1 MATRSSAHKT
11 RSLWITLLI
20 LLAIGL
26 KFYLES
32 QSPRDAKTSRPPP
45 SPAETRGPAR
55 SPAAGVETKGGYE
68 VYRNCTLAEARNND
82 GDSFMLRLPDGRQAE
97 FRLYFVDTPESA
109 FKSYPGGDTNHARI
123 RQQAADM
130 GGITPQQAVEIG
142 KQAKR
147 QTLELLTSRPFTIYT
162 RWDSPFN
169 DNRYHAHVEV
179 MSDTS
184 TRWLDEI
191 LIERGLARIK
201 TKPADLPDG
210 TSAAKHLAHLKA
222 LQRAAQQAERGV
234 WSF

>member
-1 MATRSSAHKT
+1 MAIRSRTHKT
-11 RSLWITLLI
+11 RSLWITVLI

-26 KFYLES
+26 KFYLEN
-32 QSPRDAKTSRPPP
+32 QPPRDAKSSRPAPT
-45 SPAETRGPAR
+45 ETRGPSR
-55 SPAAGVETKGGYE
+55 SPATAEKKDGYE

-82 GDSFMLRLPDGRQAE
+82 GDSFMVRLPDSRQAE

-109 FKSYPGGDTNHARI
+109 FKSYPGGDTNHERI
-123 RQQAADM
+123 RQQAAEM

-142 KQAKR
+142 KQGKHF
-147 QTLELLTSRPFTIYT
+147 TLELLASRPFTIHT

-179 MSDTS
+179 HQDTS
-184 TRWLDEI
+184 TRWLDEL

-210 TSAAKHLAHLKA
+210 TSAAKHLAHLRD
-222 LQRAAQQAERGV
+222 LERAAKKAEKGV